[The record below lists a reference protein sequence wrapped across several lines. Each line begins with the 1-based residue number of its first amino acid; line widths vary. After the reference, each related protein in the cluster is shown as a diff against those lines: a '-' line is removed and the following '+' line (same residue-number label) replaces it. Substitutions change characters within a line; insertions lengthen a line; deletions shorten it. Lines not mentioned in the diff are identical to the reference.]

1 VELEEDEIL
10 FESLRE
16 VQGSMNRL
24 TCSLDSLRGLNC
36 KLSEEKEGENFH
48 NFLSLQL
55 DPLWQCMLLR
65 LIRQFFQPRM
75 SLPHNPERRR
85 LVSQIKQLQK
95 ELSKI
100 DQTTPP
106 LDVLEPPLVD
116 SPGGATTS
124 EITASSER
132 PKSPRRKQTRGA
144 NQEVIGPLPPT
155 LANAP
160 KRHIALLFS

>member
-1 VELEEDEIL
+1 MRWARNSR
-10 FESLRE
+10 FNFRE
-16 VQGSMNRL
+16 N
-24 TCSLDSLRGLNC
+24 
-36 KLSEEKEGENFH
+36 
-48 NFLSLQL
+48 SLQKFL
-55 DPLWQCMLLR
+55 KRADSCLSICLLLFNFSGRKCMVFRLLR
-65 LIRQFFQPRM
+65 QLFQPPM

-106 LDVLEPPLVD
+106 SDVLEPPLVD
-116 SPGGATTS
+116 SPAGATTS
-124 EITASSER
+124 GTTASSER

-144 NQEVIGPLPPT
+144 NQDIIGPLPPT

-160 KRHIALLFS
+160 KRHVALLFS